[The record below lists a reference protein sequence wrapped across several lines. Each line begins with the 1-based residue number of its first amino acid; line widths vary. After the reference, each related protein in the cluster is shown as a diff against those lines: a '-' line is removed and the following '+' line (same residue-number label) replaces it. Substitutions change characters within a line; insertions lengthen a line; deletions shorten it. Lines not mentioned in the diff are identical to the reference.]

1 MTEDIADEIRVWI
14 KDYYEKTGK
23 LPELPSE
30 ESGGSRHIFSRQ
42 GRNCQ
47 SIFVLL
53 YYHQLNL
60 MF

>member
-42 GRNCQ
+42 GRNFQ
-47 SIFVLL
+47 SVFVLL
-53 YYHQLNL
+53 Y
-60 MF
+60 